1 MTSAE
6 LEKEIS
12 RGKGLLAEIVR
23 VSSDYLER
31 FADLDLAQIRAFERK
46 RQSLLEALLGF
57 HAELKQKLPHEE
69 KELPLEMTKQL
80 EEFRIFQEVLVQ
92 IILEKNAAIISQAT
106 RSRERLRAG
115 LAIIGLGN
123 RALRGY
129 NQRKS
134 LSSNYLDRTA

>member
-12 RGKGLLAEIVR
+12 HGKGLLAEIVR

-31 FADLDLAQIRAFERK
+31 FADLDLAQIRVFERK

-57 HAELKQKLPHEE
+57 HAELKQKLPLEE

-92 IILEKNAAIISQAT
+92 IIMEKNAAIISQAT
-106 RSRERLRAG
+106 RSRERLRHG
-115 LAIIGLGN
+115 LAIIGLGK

-134 LSSNYLDRTA
+134 TSPNYLDKTA